1 MCCRIFL
8 PLFHHLSSMNYAI
21 TVASS
26 LLGVAITVP
35 LSGAL
40 LRWRVHYAPRR
51 IRLEDSE
58 EQQSAGEQPCFYLAR
73 VRDIYYIMVAPP
85 VTGYFSTLRR
95 VYRLE
100 VCHLNVFVPQLD

>member
-1 MCCRIFL
+1 
-8 PLFHHLSSMNYAI
+8 MNYAI
-21 TVASS
+21 VVASS
-26 LLGVAITVP
+26 VLSLAVSVP

-40 LRWRVHYAPRR
+40 VRWRVHYAPSTGR

-58 EQQSAGEQPCFYLAR
+58 GQEPST
-73 VRDIYYIMVAPP
+73 PP

-100 VCHLNVFVPQLD
+100 GWAGLYKGFSPTFFGAVFMMSILLSWLKITPG